1 MRRNTM
7 RSWKR
12 KNQPRRILRRIN
24 QLKVQLLISLSLN
37 TNKSTLRRSLMNT
50 VKISNKKWQKLSH

>member
-1 MRRNTM
+1 M

-12 KNQPRRILRRIN
+12 KNQLRRILRRIN
-24 QLKVQLLISLSLN
+24 QLKAQLLISLSHN

>member
-24 QLKVQLLISLSLN
+24 QLKAQLLISLSHN